1 MCLQHGCPGDMFLLH
16 FLFLYLSGLHSPPCC
31 SVSITLFQQLN
42 IFLWTA
48 ITHHLISSLWVLLW
62 KQQAKSWKG
71 LNILVVRN
79 ASKQTN
85 KKKASPEAFV
95 TQFYNK
101 KDNCSNNHR
110 KKLLQS
116 NGKNS
121 DADGRD
127 TKKERLCEHKR
138 KEAAQPVLAV
148 IKGNELLH
156 SQVHSAHIYH
166 SSVSAV
172 WLVTEW
178 FRLISLK
185 ITNPGVLVWRLCT
198 NIRHISDLLFSGGSM
213 KTH

>member
-1 MCLQHGCPGDMFLLH
+1 MLFCFHYTLPTAEH
-16 FLFLYLSGLHSPPCC
+16 FSLDSHYPPFDF
-31 SVSITLFQQLN
+31 ITMGP
-42 IFLWTA
+42 IVKA
-48 ITHHLISSLWVLLW
+48 
-62 KQQAKSWKG
+62 
-71 LNILVVRN
+71 
-79 ASKQTN
+79 ASKKLKRSKHPGGKECIKTN
-85 KKKASPEAFV
+85 KQTKKASPEAFV

-138 KEAAQPVLAV
+138 KEAAQPVLAM

-172 WLVTEW
+172 
-178 FRLISLK
+178 
-185 ITNPGVLVWRLCT
+185 
-198 NIRHISDLLFSGGSM
+198 
-213 KTH
+213 